1 MAAPTKRVPPTLLEC
16 LRGTTPRQK
25 KQPAPVAPAKIEPPT
40 WLSEKALLEW
50 HRLSPVL
57 MERNSLRS
65 DSQQM
70 IGTYCECFS
79 DLQNAQTEFA
89 TLTHAADRQRAWR
102 RVVDSRSHLLRYG
115 IELGLLPG
123 KKGFQPP
130 PVVHDDIDPRIFG

>member
-1 MAAPTKRVPPTLLEC
+1 MAAPMKRVPPTLLAC
-16 LRGTTPRQK
+16 LREPKTRQK
-25 KQPAPVAPAKIEPPT
+25 KQPAAAPAKIEPPT

-70 IGTYCECFS
+70 IATYCECFS
-79 DLQNAQTEFA
+79 DLQNAQTEFG

>member
-1 MAAPTKRVPPTLLEC
+1 MSRRADSSSILEM
-16 LRGTTPRQK
+16 LRGPKTRQK
-25 KQPAPVAPAKIEPPT
+25 KQSATAAPAKTEPPT

-57 MERNSLRS
+57 MDRNSLRP

-70 IGTYCECFS
+70 IGTYCQCFS
-79 DLQNAQTEFA
+79 DLQDAQTEFG

-102 RVVDSRSHLLRYG
+102 RIVDSRSHLLRYG